1 MFKIAGYKLLCKH
14 ESGPYYV
21 PVVQKYCDKFTQV
34 GDHMRIPDHRLCVYC
49 GSGPGKNPS
58 YMAAALAL
66 GQAMAEADIGLVYG
80 GGGMGLMGEVARGV
94 LAAGGHVTGIIP
106 EFLVSR
112 ESMLEGANE
121 LIVTT
126 NMHERKTMMF
136 ERATGFVALPG
147 GIGTLEELAEILT
160 WAQLGQHAKPIVICD
175 IDGYWQPLLTLLD
188 HMRAES
194 FIRQGME
201 VLVDVAK
208 TAEDVVP
215 QYQFRRAKQHD
226 VVPLK
231 VILDKL

>member
-1 MFKIAGYKLLCKH
+1 
-14 ESGPYYV
+14 
-21 PVVQKYCDKFTQV
+21 
-34 GDHMRIPDHRLCVYC
+34 MRIPDHRLCVYC

-80 GGGMGLMGEVARGV
+80 GGGMGLRGEVARGV

-201 VLVDVAK
+201 VMVDVAK